1 MKKNF
6 ITYPKTEI
14 PVNSPEIEVVEVPL
28 KEKMKIFI
36 TGYVEDYL
44 ELPTVEYIQQ
54 LFKVHEQDAHMAIV
68 IYGNGHL
75 RKMKGEG

>member
-14 PVNSPEIEVVEVPL
+14 PIDSPKIEVNEVPR

-44 ELPTVEYIQQ
+44 ELPSVEYTQQ
-54 LFKVHEQDAHMAIV
+54 VFKVSEQDAHMAIV

-75 RKMKGEG
+75 RKMKGE